1 MRAFFAFVL
10 TVLGLAAIALYSSAF
25 VVHQNEQA
33 LVLRFGNPQQV
44 ITTPGLKWKVPFI
57 DTVEK
62 FDKRILDIDT
72 TEQEVTASDQ
82 QRLIV
87 DAYARYRITDQLKFY
102 QNVRYEDRVRE
113 VVGPLIESEIRRVL
127 GSATLQEVVKD
138 KRESLM
144 KQIADQVNK
153 EGQEFGLEV
162 VDVRIKRADLPKENL
177 VKVYDRMRADRV
189 REATELRAQ
198 GEAESNRVRA
208 NADKDVTII
217 KADAT
222 QKSDGIR
229 GDGEAER
236 SRIFADAFGRDP
248 DFFRFYRSMQAYTTA
263 IKPEDTRMLLSPDSD
278 FFRYFRDPT
287 GGGKPAH
294 RPRSSS
300 SAMSDLVAGLGVALV
315 FEGLLWAVAPDL
327 ARRDRYANRGSRQF
341 SHPNG
346 CGRGRRIWRSSG
358 LAGPGISRPRQ
369 IANLSPYARDM
380 LRSPR

>member
-1 MRAFFAFVL
+1 MRSFFAFIL
-10 TVLGLAAIALYSSAF
+10 ALIGLAALALYSSAF
-25 VVHQNEQA
+25 IVHQNEQA
-33 LVLRFGNPQQV
+33 LVLRFGEPLPA
-44 ITTPGLKWKVPFI
+44 IMTPGLKWKVPFI

-62 FDKRILDIDT
+62 FDKRILDLDT
-72 TEQEVTASDQ
+72 TEQEVTAADQ

-87 DAYARYRITDQLKFY
+87 DAYARYRIVNLLKFY

-144 KQIADQVNK
+144 KQIATQVNL
-153 EGQEFGLEV
+153 EGRDYGLEV

-217 KADAT
+217 KATAT
-222 QKSDGIR
+222 QKSDEIR

-236 SRIFADAFGRDP
+236 SRIFADAFGRDQ
-248 DFFRFYRSMQAYTTA
+248 DFFRFYRSMQAYSTA
-263 IKPEDTRMLLSPDSD
+263 LKPADTRMLLSPKSE
-278 FFRYFRDPT
+278 FFRYFED
-287 GGGKPAH
+287 
-294 RPRSSS
+294 
-300 SAMSDLVAGLGVALV
+300 
-315 FEGLLWAVAPDL
+315 
-327 ARRDRYANRGSRQF
+327 
-341 SHPNG
+341 PNG
-346 CGRGRRIWRSSG
+346 KT
-358 LAGPGISRPRQ
+358 AAPAAATPAPQ
-369 IANLSPYARDM
+369 Q
-380 LRSPR
+380 

>member
-1 MRAFFAFVL
+1 MRSFFAFIL
-10 TVLGLAAIALYSSAF
+10 ALIGLAALALYSSAF
-25 VVHQNEQA
+25 IVHQNEQA
-33 LVLRFGNPQQV
+33 LVLRFGEPLPAV
-44 ITTPGLKWKVPFI
+44 MTPGLKWKVPFI

-62 FDKRILDIDT
+62 FDKRILDLDT
-72 TEQEVTASDQ
+72 TEQEVTAADQ

-87 DAYARYRITDQLKFY
+87 DAYARYRIVNLLKFY

-144 KQIADQVNK
+144 KQIATQVNL
-153 EGQEFGLEV
+153 EGRDYGLEV

-217 KADAT
+217 KATAT
-222 QKSDGIR
+222 QKSDEIR

-236 SRIFADAFGRDP
+236 SRIFADAFGRDQ
-248 DFFRFYRSMQAYTTA
+248 DFFRFYRSMQAYSTA
-263 IKPEDTRMLLSPDSD
+263 LKPADTRMLLSPKSE
-278 FFRYFRDPT
+278 FFRYFED
-287 GGGKPAH
+287 
-294 RPRSSS
+294 
-300 SAMSDLVAGLGVALV
+300 
-315 FEGLLWAVAPDL
+315 
-327 ARRDRYANRGSRQF
+327 
-341 SHPNG
+341 PNG
-346 CGRGRRIWRSSG
+346 KT
-358 LAGPGISRPRQ
+358 AAPAAATPTPQ
-369 IANLSPYARDM
+369 Q
-380 LRSPR
+380 